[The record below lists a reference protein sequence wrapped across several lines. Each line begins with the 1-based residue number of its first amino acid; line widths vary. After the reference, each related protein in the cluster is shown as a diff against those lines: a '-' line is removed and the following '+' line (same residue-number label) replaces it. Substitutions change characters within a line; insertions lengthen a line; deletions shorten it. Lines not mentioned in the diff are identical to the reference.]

1 MTTEEKQRLE
11 RIEKKL
17 DIVIDRFNLDG
28 KGRESP
34 KDLEAWAKD
43 AVSKYRKRKKLKSS
57 PEMGKVLP
65 LSGRGTEKDEREKS
79 QGA

>member
-1 MTTEEKQRLE
+1 MTPEEKQLLE

-17 DIVIDRFNLDG
+17 DIIINGFGLDG
-28 KGRESP
+28 NARESP
-34 KDLEAWAKD
+34 RELEAWAKD
-43 AVSKYRKRKKLKSS
+43 TMEKYYKRKKLKSF

-65 LSGRGTEKDEREKS
+65 LSGKETGKDEREKS